1 MVICHL
7 PPRGVGIPRVFNS
20 RAMAL
25 MGQSPLFEDCKSLA

>member
-7 PPRGVGIPRVFNS
+7 PPRGVGIPRLFTS

-25 MGQSPLFEDCKSLA
+25 METKPAFRRL